1 MIKRREFLRTGLLA
15 AGAAGHP
22 ASFAFSRAVD
32 SASADSRIDLLL
44 TPVGHVLIHAHNT
57 FAPASVSKLWG
68 FLSVT
73 TNLSR

>member
-44 TPVGHVLIHAHNT
+44 TPVGHVFAMYAAHQDGQAIRAV
-57 FAPASVSKLWG
+57 F
-68 FLSVT
+68 
-73 TNLSR
+73 